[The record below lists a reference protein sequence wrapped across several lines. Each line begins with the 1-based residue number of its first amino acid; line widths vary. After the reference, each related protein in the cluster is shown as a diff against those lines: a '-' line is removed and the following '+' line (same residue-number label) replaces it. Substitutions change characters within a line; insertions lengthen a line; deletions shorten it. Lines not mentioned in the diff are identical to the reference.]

1 MHKIPEIVLSI
12 SWKGIKF
19 IDSETK
25 VCHITTLCMSL
36 SPLPPNQNIVSE
48 HSIHNISYSA
58 QDPTDQRVFAYIT
71 KETGSS
77 YNYCHVFMVHDKVRE
92 KPYESF

>member
-1 MHKIPEIVLSI
+1 MHKIPEIILSI

-19 IDSETK
+19 IDGETK
-25 VCHITTLCMSL
+25 VCYGILYVTVTP
-36 SPLPPNQNIVSE
+36 SPSHEQKIISE

-77 YNYCHVFMVHDKVRE
+77 YNYCHVFMVHDKVRM
-92 KPYESF
+92 KP

>member
-1 MHKIPEIVLSI
+1 MC
-12 SWKGIKF
+12 
-19 IDSETK
+19 
-25 VCHITTLCMSL
+25 VCHCHI
-36 SPLPPNQNIVSE
+36 PYPGGVEQNVISE

-77 YNYCHVFMVHDKVRE
+77 FNYCHVFMVHDKVWE
-92 KPYESF
+92 GEAIEIIYHNLWYIVCC

>member
-1 MHKIPEIVLSI
+1 MVKLKYVHVTMWCVIVTSYPSCEQRI
-12 SWKGIKF
+12 I
-19 IDSETK
+19 
-25 VCHITTLCMSL
+25 
-36 SPLPPNQNIVSE
+36 SE

-58 QDPTDQRVFAYIT
+58 QDPADQRVFAYIT

-92 KPYESF
+92 AILIIC